1 MARNKK
7 NYSYLINILKIVS
20 PVLFALFVLIANI
33 ISKPDTIDGSFTVL
47 NNDEYITSFVSDTAR
62 AEKSITCA
70 LFMYKIDNYN
80 INNLEEPVPLITS
93 ALINA
98 AKRNVDITII
108 FEKSSDKDD
117 LSNKYNE
124 NTASYLK
131 KHGIKVLFDNES
143 KKLHAKLCLIDDKI
157 IYTGSHN
164 FTYSAMKR
172 NSESSVRIVA
182 NSEVEKIKEYFTKI
196 QE

>member
-20 PVLFALFVLIANI
+20 LVLFALFVLIANI

-47 NNDEYITSFVSDTAR
+47 NNDEYITSFVSDTAT

-98 AKRNVDITII
+98 AKRNVD
-108 FEKSSDKDD
+108 
-117 LSNKYNE
+117 
-124 NTASYLK
+124 
-131 KHGIKVLFDNES
+131 
-143 KKLHAKLCLIDDKI
+143 
-157 IYTGSHN
+157 
-164 FTYSAMKR
+164 
-172 NSESSVRIVA
+172 
-182 NSEVEKIKEYFTKI
+182 
-196 QE
+196 